1 MAGREKISA
10 KKMQNMGLGKLQHAC
25 GEIVHQY
32 MSEKHPLSLSNDD
45 EKAMHELASLSMPE
59 WSDNMMGYQ
68 RLLVTKLI
76 LASISSIPE
85 MKPASV
91 HTSLKYATD
100 SLREMQGD
108 ASQHVEKTRR
118 GLTPEEMEDLLKDL
132 PKKADIIKDE

>member
-1 MAGREKISA
+1 
-10 KKMQNMGLGKLQHAC
+10 MGLGKLKHAC

-32 MSEKHPLSLSNDD
+32 MSEKHPLSLSKDD

-76 LASISSIPE
+76 LSSISSIPE

-118 GLTPEEMEDLLKDL
+118 GLTPEEMIELLKGC
-132 PKKADIIKDE
+132 PKEAEQDGHE